1 MLSLLTNRLLWHLGS
16 EDGNARIWDID
27 SRQCLKI
34 LNHRG
39 PLTNAVFA
47 PRFKHLE
54 AEKFQPSLVLG
65 IFEKKKNEAYS
76 SDLTAQVLVN
86 YPPLLERDAN
96 LTQGKQSGHQPLADL
111 DPDVQNEIEKL
122 HRVNKELYEFA
133 VDKLIEKITPKK
145 KKGKN
150 K

>member
-1 MLSLLTNRLLWHLGS
+1 MQKLRDGNFFCLLGS
-16 EDGNARIWDID
+16 EDSNARIWDID

-54 AEKFQPSLVLG
+54 AEKFQPSCVLG
-65 IFEKKKNEAYS
+65 TFEKKKNETNS
-76 SDLTAQVLVN
+76 NDLSALVLVN
-86 YPPLLERDAN
+86 YPPMMERDAK
-96 LTQGKQSGHQPLADL
+96 LIEGKQPRQSFADL

-133 VDKLIEKITPKK
+133 VDKLMEKVTPKK

-150 K
+150 KQ